1 MIMIKRKKIE
11 KLYVMLD
18 EKFVVS
24 QFNNKQ
30 DHMIKAAVLF
40 ENTELVYKHKKKE
53 DSMDRYRLVG
63 SHTCASI
70 DNEFLNNTV
79 NYIYNT
85 YDVDYLKEINFMGD
99 CAL

>member
-11 KLYVMLD
+11 KLYVILD

-63 SHTCASI
+63 SHTCTSI